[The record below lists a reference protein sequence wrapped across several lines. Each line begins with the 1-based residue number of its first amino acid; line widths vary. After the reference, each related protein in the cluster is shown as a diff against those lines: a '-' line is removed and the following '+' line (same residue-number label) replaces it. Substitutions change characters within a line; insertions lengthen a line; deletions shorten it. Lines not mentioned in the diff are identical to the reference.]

1 MHSLTCRVCG
11 EAFSS
16 KRAHA
21 LYCGAVCRKRASR
34 GSISKAKPETGAAAP
49 ASELVQLVRAELDKV
64 DALETVPG
72 QQALVVA
79 DRMSRGAESGS
90 AVASLSQEL
99 TRLVVAATRGRDSA
113 DPVDEVKER
122 RDRKEAEARKAAD

>member
-21 LYCGAVCRKRASR
+21 LYCGAACRKRASR
-34 GSISKAKPETGAAAP
+34 GSISKTKPETGAAAP

-64 DALETVPG
+64 DALETIPG

-79 DRMSRGAESGS
+79 DRMSRGVESGS

-99 TRLVVAATRGRDSA
+99 TRLVAAATRGRDSA